1 MGSTTTLTY
10 NTTTHSRQ
18 HEEFSCHS
26 FCQHCPRQTR
36 PRGQSCSS
44 SWSSSPAPT
53 SRSAHGSPARSPC
66 SSHSS
71 PARSPRS
78 SRSSPAP
85 SPRGSPSCRSPS
97 GCPPQCLSP
106 RANGRGE
113 GCPPTIAELVVSDSR
128 FSTLL
133 AAVKAADLVETLSGE
148 GPFTV
153 FAPTNAA
160 FEKVPKEAL
169 AGLLENKEEL
179 TKVLLR
185 HVVPSA
191 IQGKNIPPGTTN
203 LATAGGEKIDVTRNQ
218 NNIIQIKSDAGS
230 AYVILFDVIA
240 SNGVIHAVDTV
251 F

>member
-1 MGSTTTLTY
+1 MGVLQHSSTTQQHTPDNMKSLVAILFVNIVLARPDHGVNNAVHHGVHHQPLHHAVHTVHQPVHHAVH
-10 NTTTHSRQ
+10 TVHQPLHHAVHHPVVHHQVAHHSVSH
-18 HEEFSCHS
+18 HEPMVEVK
-26 FCQHCPRQTR
+26 
-36 PRGQSCSS
+36 
-44 SWSSSPAPT
+44 A
-53 SRSAHGSPARSPC
+53 A
-66 SSHSS
+66 
-71 PARSPRS
+71 
-78 SRSSPAP
+78 
-85 SPRGSPSCRSPS
+85 
-97 GCPPQCLSP
+97 
-106 RANGRGE
+106 
-113 GCPPTIAELVVSDSR
+113 PPTIAELVVSDSR